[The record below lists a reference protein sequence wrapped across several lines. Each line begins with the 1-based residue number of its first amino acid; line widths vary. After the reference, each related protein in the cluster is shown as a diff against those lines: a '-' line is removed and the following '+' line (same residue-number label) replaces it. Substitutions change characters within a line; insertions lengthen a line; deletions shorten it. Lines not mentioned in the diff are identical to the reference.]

1 MIIRHFLALFV
12 LSSVALT
19 AYSQEDRAASINVMP
34 YPASV
39 KVSAGQLKLDAAF
52 TVGSEGNTDPRLQ
65 RAVIRMQEQLRRRTG
80 LAVSL
85 GLAAKGTASTLSI
98 VVRGEG
104 GPVPYPKF
112 GEDESYT
119 LALDSTH
126 ATLNANSTEG
136 SATPGTRMST
146 AWSPLRSATL
156 MP

>member
-104 GPVPYPKF
+104 G
-112 GEDESYT
+112 
-119 LALDSTH
+119 
-126 ATLNANSTEG
+126 
-136 SATPGTRMST
+136 
-146 AWSPLRSATL
+146 
-156 MP
+156 